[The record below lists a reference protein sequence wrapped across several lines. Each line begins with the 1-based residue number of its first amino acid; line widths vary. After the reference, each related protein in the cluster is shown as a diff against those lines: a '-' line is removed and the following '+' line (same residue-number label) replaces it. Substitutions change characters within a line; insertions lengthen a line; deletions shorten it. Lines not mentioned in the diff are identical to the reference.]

1 MFGIQ
6 FNVGA
11 SREAIRRAIEQ
22 LEDARPLYQE
32 IAEYMTD
39 ATRQRFISGTAP
51 DGGKWPA
58 KKQSTL
64 DRYKR
69 LGYGNLNRVLIGPGK
84 RLSREI
90 VSEATKTGAVIG
102 SALIY
107 SGVMQDGAARGAFGT
122 NGRGRPIP
130 WGNIP
135 ARTWLGISRQD
146 EERIV
151 AIAEEYIAGALDGGD
166 RPAR

>member
-1 MFGIQ
+1 MFGVQ
-6 FNVGA
+6 FNAGA
-11 SREAIRRAIEQ
+11 TREAIRRAIDQ
-22 LEDARPLYQE
+22 LEDLTPLFQDV
-32 IAEYMTD
+32 AEYMTE

-51 DGGKWPA
+51 DGSKWPA

-90 VSEATKTGAVIG
+90 VSEATRGGAVIG

-107 SGVMQDGAARGAFGT
+107 SGVMQDGARRGAFGT
-122 NGRGRPIP
+122 NSRGRPIP

-135 ARTWLGISRQD
+135 ARVWLGISRD
-146 EERIV
+146 EEAEIV
-151 AIAEEYIAGALDGGD
+151 AIADEHVAAAVKGD
-166 RPAR
+166 STA